1 MPGMSGPELRDTLR
15 AMGRD
20 SPLVFITAH
29 GTDEIE
35 EDLGMETVLPKP
47 LEADVLVSAIDSA
60 MSGAAPLPGR
70 RVRMPRKSSS
80 SR

>member
-15 AMGRD
+15 GMGRD

-35 EDLGMETVLPKP
+35 EDLRLETVLPKP
-47 LEADVLVSAIDSA
+47 LEADVLVRAIDA
-60 MSGAAPLPGR
+60 AISGVAPLPR
-70 RVRMPRKSSS
+70 KRVRMPRRSSS